1 MASVRKKG
9 QTIHSKARDVIR
21 RVIQKC
27 DEESNTGTLQHR
39 LKQSNSRVAN
49 YTGISVRSVTS
60 IRKEGVEAGNEALS
74 TPGKKRP
81 YSEGKKF
88 HIDEFDQ
95 RVIRDTINDFYIV
108 QKKVATVILTKLE
121 EVTTHAM
128 NSVTKIDW
136 EGFTN
141 HTLKLEQDFWIKDG
155 LIEDVIDHFV
165 IELGGVDSSESDD
178 DQSSSE
184 SDLACPLD

>member
-39 LKQSNSRVAN
+39 LKQSNIRVAN

-60 IRKEGVEAGNEALS
+60 IRKEGVEA
-74 TPGKKRP
+74 
-81 YSEGKKF
+81 
-88 HIDEFDQ
+88 
-95 RVIRDTINDFYIV
+95 
-108 QKKVATVILTKLE
+108 
-121 EVTTHAM
+121 
-128 NSVTKIDW
+128 DW